1 MKNGDRINV
10 EHFCCIASSIK
21 LDVLHVKSKKE
32 KRKLTIKELHAK
44 RFKLSPQK

>member
-32 KRKLTIKELHAK
+32 KRILKIKELHAK

>member
-1 MKNGDRINV
+1 MKNGDRIDV
-10 EHFCCIASSIK
+10 EHFCCMASSIK

-32 KRKLTIKELHAK
+32 KKKTNNKELHAK